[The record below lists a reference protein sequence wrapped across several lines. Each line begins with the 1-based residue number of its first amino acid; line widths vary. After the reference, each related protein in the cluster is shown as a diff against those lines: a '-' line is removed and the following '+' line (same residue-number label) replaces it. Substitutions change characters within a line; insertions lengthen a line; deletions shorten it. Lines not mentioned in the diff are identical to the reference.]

1 MGIYNDNFSLWCDVV
16 NSATQ
21 YRSVLREGRDP
32 IKERK

>member
-1 MGIYNDNFSLWCDVV
+1 MGIYDDNSSLWCDVV

-21 YRSVLREGRDP
+21 YRSVLCKGRDP